1 MTAGKMIK
9 MTMARIVA
17 TAGIALMAVSASAY
31 TPKSFKE
38 KAKRGS
44 WDAWES
50 QQMTVST
57 ERPCVTWKKLNKLDP
72 GLECVGRLR
81 NRTPKEIEASEWSVG
96 CETLD
101 RDYADFSI
109 YKPFLAE
116 LGAKRARF
124 FSGWAKTEQEK
135 GKYDFTWLDP
145 HLRETAAM
153 GVKPWVCLS
162 YANPVYGGDFR
173 LGTKI
178 RHILGNPEATAAW
191 LAYVKA
197 CVARYRDVVDEWEVW
212 NEAYGQ
218 GADYAELFYIT
229 AKAVREVQ
237 PEAKIFVTAI
247 SFPKEFAMV
256 HDRLVKEHAE
266 DFASYWI
273 YHPYKEVPEHGY
285 EEAHALRALVKGWSA
300 KYEIFQGES
309 GCPSQLEFQH
319 ALHSIEWTEYAQAKW
334 DLRLSIGDAA
344 RRIRSN
350 VFTIIDLQYP
360 FMLQSFGLIRSN
372 TLNEFIY
379 RRPSYYAMRN
389 VYSLF
394 DSKTEPVRTW
404 INADGE
410 TGRTVHLCE
419 FSRAGAPLAAY
430 WYGDRRP
437 SAELDFARLELLDVL
452 GEFEDPVLVEM
463 ITGRIF
469 APDPK
474 DVTVHKGK
482 NYTSFRNLPVWDAPV
497 VLMPRAFQE
506 GLNNSRKG
514 E

>member
-1 MTAGKMIK
+1 MKGFVWTGLA
-9 MTMARIVA
+9 AVA
-17 TAGIALMAVSASAY
+17 ALSASAY

-44 WDAWES
+44 WDAWDHG
-50 QQMTVST
+50 QMTVST
-57 ERPCVTWKKLNKLDP
+57 ERPCVTWKKLNQVDL
-72 GLECVGRLR
+72 GLECIGRLR
-81 NRTPKEIEASEWSVG
+81 NRTPKEIDASGWSVG

-101 RDYADFSI
+101 RDYADFNI

-153 GVKPWVCLS
+153 GVKPWVCIS

-178 RHILGNPEATAAW
+178 RHILGNPEAKEAW
-191 LAYVKA
+191 LRYVKA
-197 CVARYRDVVDEWEVW
+197 LVARYADVVDEWEVW

-237 PEAKIFVTAI
+237 PKARLFVTAI
-247 SFPKEFAMV
+247 TFPKEFEMV
-256 HDRLVKEHAE
+256 HDRLVQEKAE
-266 DFASYWI
+266 DFASLWI
-273 YHPYKEVPEHGY
+273 YHPYKEIPEHGY
-285 EEAHALRALVKGWSA
+285 EEALALRALVKGWDP
-300 KYEIFQGES
+300 KYDVFQGET
-309 GCPSQLEFQH
+309 GCPSQLEFGH
-319 ALHSIEWTEYAQAKW
+319 ALHSIEWSEYAQAKW
-334 DLRLSIGDAA
+334 DLRMSVGDAA
-344 RRIRSN
+344 RGIPSS

-394 DSKTEPVRTW
+394 DADTVPGRLMLNPDESGRPVYIATFTRK
-404 INADGE
+404 
-410 TGRTVHLCE
+410 
-419 FSRAGAPLAAY
+419 GAPLAAY

-437 SAELDFARLELLDVL
+437 SADLEPAQTEKLDVL
-452 GEFEDPVLVEM
+452 GEFAEPVLVEM
-463 ITGRIF
+463 ITGRVF
-469 APDPK
+469 ALPK
-474 DVTVHKGK
+474 EAVEAHKS
-482 NYTSFRNLPVWDAPV
+482 YTSFKNLPIWDSPL
-497 VLMPRAFQE
+497 VLMPRKAA
-506 GLNNSRKG
+506 GM
-514 E
+514 

>member
-1 MTAGKMIK
+1 MLLMNKTELKA
-9 MTMARIVA
+9 ALVA
-17 TAGIALMAVSASAY
+17 ASVLGVACSAMAY

-38 KAKRGS
+38 KAQRGS

-50 QQMTVST
+50 QQVKTAT
-57 ERPCVTWKKLNKLDP
+57 ERPCVTWKKLCKLDM
-72 GLECVGRLR
+72 GLECIGRLR
-81 NRTPKEIEASEWSVG
+81 NRTPKEIESSEWSVG

-101 RDYADFSI
+101 RDYADYTI

-178 RHILGNPEATAAW
+178 RQILGNDEATAAW

-197 CVARYRDVVDEWEVW
+197 CVARYKDVVDEWEVW

-237 PEAKIFVTAI
+237 PEAKLFVTAI
-247 SFPKEFAMV
+247 SFPKEFVMV
-256 HDRLVKEHAE
+256 HDRLVKESAE
-266 DFASYWI
+266 DLASYWI
-273 YHPYKEVPEHGY
+273 YHSYKEVPEHGY
-285 EEAHALRALVKGWSA
+285 EEAHALRALVKGWNA

-319 ALHSIEWTEYAQAKW
+319 ALHSIEWSEYAQAKW

-344 RRIRSN
+344 RKIRSSI
-350 VFTIIDLQYP
+350 FTIIDLQYP

-389 VYSLF
+389 VYTLF
-394 DSKTEPVRTW
+394 DSQTLPGRVR
-404 INADGE
+404 INTNEDL
-410 TGRTVHLCE
+410 GRTVHLCE
-419 FSRAGAPLAAY
+419 FTRGGMPLVAY
-430 WYGDRRP
+430 WFADRRP
-437 SAELDFARLELLDVL
+437 SADLGFAHLEVLDAI
-452 GEFEDPVLVEM
+452 GEFDDPILVEM

-469 APDPK
+469 ALEK
-474 DVTVHKGK
+474 GCVTVHKGK
-482 NYTSFRNLPVWDAPV
+482 GYTSFKNLPVWDSPI
-497 VLMPRAFQE
+497 VLMPSPLRTA
-506 GLNNSRKG
+506 NNW
-514 E
+514 